1 MKSLRKFALT
11 TGAAAL
17 FLVAFLPAIPSG
29 FAATVDLTPRNFL
42 VDPPPGIEPQVEA
55 NLDIMHRV
63 DTAWNERDFETLEQL
78 HAPDGVFFFTIPGGA
93 NQQDHLQE
101 MRNFLEAFPDHQIE
115 MPHLVLFGQGDMI
128 TAVSRSSGTH
138 TAPFTLPDGRVIEPT
153 GRVVNMVMTTVARVE
168 NGQFVEE
175 IVSFDSLDF
184 FSQLGV
190 AEVNVDPAPAPPL
203 Q

>member
-1 MKSLRKFALT
+1 MEGFRKLALT
-11 TGAAAL
+11 AGFITL
-17 FLVAFLPAIPSG
+17 FLVAFLPAIPFG
-29 FAATVDLTPRNFL
+29 FADTGLTPRNFL

-63 DTAWNERDFETLEQL
+63 DTAWNERDFATLEQL
-78 HAPDGVFFFTIPGGA
+78 HAPNGMFFFTIPGGA
-93 NQQDHLQE
+93 NQQEHVQE

-115 MPHLVLFGQGDMI
+115 LPHAALFGQGDMI

-138 TAPFTLPDGRVIEPT
+138 TEPFTLPDGRVIPPT
-153 GRVVNMVMTTVARVE
+153 GRVVNLVMTTVARVVD
-168 NGQFVEE
+168 GQFVEE
-175 IVSFDSLDF
+175 IVSFDSLGF

-190 AEVNVDPAPAPPL
+190 ANINAEPAPAQPV

>member
-1 MKSLRKFALT
+1 MKGIRKVAFPA
-11 TGAAAL
+11 GVIAL
-17 FLVAFLPAIPSG
+17 FMVAFL
-29 FAATVDLTPRNFL
+29 AANPNYIAAADLTPRNFL
-42 VDPPPGIEPQVEA
+42 VNPPPDMDPEVEA
-55 NLDIMHRV
+55 NLDVMHRV

-93 NQQDHLQE
+93 DRAAHVQE

-115 MPHLVLFGQGDMI
+115 MPHMVLFGQGDMV

-138 TAPFTLPDGRVIEPT
+138 TAPMILPDGRVIPPT
-153 GRVVNMVMTTVARVE
+153 GRVVNMVMTTVARVA

-175 IVSFDSLDF
+175 IVTFDSLDF

-190 AEVNVDPAPAPPL
+190 ANIDAEQPPAQPL